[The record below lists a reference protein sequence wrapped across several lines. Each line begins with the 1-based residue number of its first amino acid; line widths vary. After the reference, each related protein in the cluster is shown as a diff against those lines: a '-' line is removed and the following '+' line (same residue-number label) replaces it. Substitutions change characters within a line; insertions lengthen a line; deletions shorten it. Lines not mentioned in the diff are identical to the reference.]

1 MTKFVYDFNE
11 GNGSMKDLLGGKG
24 ANLAEMTSLGL
35 PVPRGFTISTEAC
48 IEYLN
53 SNRQLSKDLELEIF
67 KHLKQLENK
76 TNKSFNSSSNLLLVS
91 VRSGARSSMPGM
103 MDTILNL
110 GLNDKNVEVLAKAT
124 KNSAFAYDC
133 YRRLLQMYGDVVY
146 GIDSH
151 YFENY
156 LTHYKSKN
164 NLIYDQDLTTDDLK
178 EIVKAF
184 KGIYKKVLNKEFP
197 QNPNIQLLEAVKAVF
212 SSWNNERARVYRS
225 LNDIPSDWGTAV
237 TVQEMVFGNTGNE
250 SGTGVLFTRNPTT
263 GEKEIF
269 GEYLMNAQGE
279 DVVAGIRTPV
289 PISELQI
296 DNPNIYLQIERICE
310 QLEKHYE
317 DMQDIEFTI
326 ENNQL
331 FILQTR
337 DGKRTAKSAFKIA
350 VDLVEEG
357 YTTKEKMISKIN
369 PQSIDQLLHPVFK
382 PTALDEA
389 TVISAVGLPAS
400 PGAATGKVYFDA
412 ETAVEKSLAGQKV
425 ILVRHE
431 TSPEDISGMNVS
443 EAIVTSRGGMTSHA
457 AVVARGMGKCCVVG
471 CEELEIN
478 EKKRQIKYNGGILNE
493 GEVISVDGTTGIIY
507 LGAVDKKATETD
519 QSFYTVME
527 WAREIADLKV
537 RMNAETIEDIKA
549 GLEFQAAGIG
559 LARTEHMFFSKER
572 LQEMR
577 KFILSARKTER
588 LKALENIMTYQ
599 ITDFT
604 KIFEQTKD
612 LPITIRLLDPPLHE
626 FLPHSEQ
633 EIEEVAKQQG
643 LTNTQLKQRISE
655 LNEVNPMLG
664 HRGCRLAISYPEL
677 YLMQV
682 EAIMRSAAKLNKKG
696 INVKPEIMI
705 PLVGMVEELEQ
716 LTKKIKIH
724 IEKLLEELNTNV
736 EYEIGTM
743 VELPRACLVA
753 DELAEIADFF
763 SFGTN
768 DLTQMTY
775 GFSRDDAGKFI
786 NQYKSDQILEDDPF
800 QTVDKEGV
808 GRLIETAVK
817 LGRSTKEQMDIGVC
831 GELGGDPKSIEFFY
845 EVGLDYVSCS
855 PFRVPIAQLAAA
867 QSTIK
872 YDTIKGEVFS

>member
-184 KGIYKKVLNKEFP
+184 KRIYKKVLNKEFP

-296 DNPNIYLQIERICE
+296 NNPNIYLQIERICE

-696 INVKPEIMI
+696 ISVKPEIMI

-753 DELAEIADFF
+753 DELAETADFF

-800 QTVDKEGV
+800 QTVDKDGV

-831 GELGGDPKSIEFFY
+831 GELGGDPKSIEFFH

>member
-225 LNDIPSDWGTAV
+225 LNDIPSNWGTAV

-696 INVKPEIMI
+696 ISVKPEIMI

-753 DELAEIADFF
+753 DELAETADFF

-800 QTVDKEGV
+800 QTVDKDGV

-831 GELGGDPKSIEFFY
+831 GELGGDPKSIEFFH

-855 PFRVPIAQLAAA
+855 PFRVSIAQLAAA